1 MTNQRWSPRSS
12 AASNRAPLQRKRAA
26 IVCLLAKRCNMRGDC
41 SYLQSERFYSI
52 GWPEIQSF
60 VGPNFLACPAK
71 YPSPNTKNTGKRT
84 AKAVRVI
91 GAGVSKPYRISN
103 PRKPGNEM
111 EAAGASPHFLHFRRH
126 LLWLKDESLEDSAS

>member
-41 SYLQSERFYSI
+41 SYLQSERFYSF
-52 GWPEIQSF
+52 GRPEIQSF
-60 VGPNFLACPAK
+60 VGANFLACPAK

-84 AKAVRVI
+84 RRQRQLSQRSEI
-91 GAGVSKPYRISN
+91 RRI
-103 PRKPGNEM
+103 EHLQ
-111 EAAGASPHFLHFRRH
+111 AAL
-126 LLWLKDESLEDSAS
+126 